1 MTFSK
6 LLRPII
12 IVLLSISA
20 ISIIVK
26 LIYTKYYNKSQ
37 DNERE
42 TFVQNTQT
50 VPSAP
55 PTRPIEPVV
64 SAAAPAVASTSSYSV
79 SSGPYIQNT
88 NPSDNKF
95 PTLNAD
101 QQKCIGKFT
110 ADCLKTLSAT
120 QGALYNSL
128 VSAPSDGDSSMRT
141 QIAYNTAVISPQ

>member
-20 ISIIVK
+20 ISIIAK
-26 LIYTKYYNKSQ
+26 IIYRKYYEKS
-37 DNERE
+37 D
-42 TFVQNTQT
+42 QNIQENFAQN
-50 VPSAP
+50 VPSAA
-55 PTRPIEPVV
+55 PTVAQVVV
-64 SAAAPAVASTSSYSV
+64 SATAPAVESSGSYSA

-95 PTLNAD
+95 PTLNPE

-110 ADCLKTLSAT
+110 ADCLKTLSAN
-120 QGALYNSL
+120 QGELYNSL
-128 VSAPSDGDSSMRT
+128 VTAPSQAASSMT
-141 QIAYNTAVISPQ
+141 VQIAYNTAVVSPQ